1 MAEYDNTNRFALF
14 KNEKGDNPNRPDYTG
29 NITLEGG
36 KEMRMSAWIRES
48 QSGLKYLSG
57 TLSETIA
64 DKLKNAPDEP
74 SGLDNAHVEGADDE
88 SVPF

>member
-14 KNEKGDNPNRPDYTG
+14 KNDKGDNPNRPDYTG
-29 NITLEGG
+29 NITLEDG

-64 DKLKNAPDEP
+64 DRLKNAPDEP
-74 SGLDNAHVEGADDE
+74 SGLDNAHAEGE
-88 SVPF
+88 EVPF

>member
-14 KNEKGDNPNRPDYTG
+14 KNDKGDNPNRPDYTG
-29 NITLEGG
+29 NVTLPDG

-64 DKLKNAPDEP
+64 DRLKNAPDEP
-74 SGLDNAHVEGADDE
+74 SGLDNAHVEGED
-88 SVPF
+88 VPF